1 MKARLYIRE
10 HEYGWSN
17 SPTLAAFVLPSYG
30 NGELPLAEQATLEIY
45 TQQKNRPPRT
55 ALPNEGDDK

>member
-45 TQQKNRPPRT
+45 TQQKKSSPSFGKAVRGGR
-55 ALPNEGDDK
+55 

>member
-10 HEYGWSN
+10 HEFGWSN

-30 NGELPLAEQATLEIY
+30 NGELPLAEQAMF
-45 TQQKNRPPRT
+45 K
-55 ALPNEGDDK
+55 K